1 VDFEYTQDQLH
12 LRRAVR
18 EFAESEIA
26 PHVMEWDEAQTF
38 PLEVVKKLGELGYM
52 GAIFPESLGGAGLGY
67 IEYSIII
74 EELSR
79 VDGSVGIIVAAHT
92 SLCSNHIFKMG
103 TDEQRAHYLPKLAT
117 GEWIGCWSLTE
128 PEAGSDAAGTRT
140 RAVQEDGCWVIN
152 GSKTF
157 TTNAHYA
164 DVCVAM
170 AVTDRSAAQHGIS
183 AFVVEKSTPGFRCG
197 KKENKLGLRAS
208 ATGEVIFE
216 NCRVPDSRRLGKLN
230 AGFVDSLKILDGG
243 RISIAALSIGIAQ
256 GAYDA
261 ALRYSKLRKQFGRP
275 ISEFQA
281 IQHKLVDMAVDLDAA
296 RLLNYR
302 AAWMVDHGHRVTRE
316 SSMAKLFASEAA
328 VRIANEAVQI
338 HGGYGFIKD
347 YPVEKFYRDVKLCTI
362 GEGTSEIQRLVIAR
376 QLLKS

>member
-1 VDFEYTQDQLH
+1 
-12 LRRAVR
+12 VR
-18 EFAESEIA
+18 
-26 PHVMEWDEAQTF
+26 
-38 PLEVVKKLGELGYM
+38 KLGKLGYM
-52 GAIFPESLGGAGLGY
+52 GSIFPEELGGSGLGY

-92 SLCSNHIFKMG
+92 SLCSNHIYKMG
-103 TDEQRAHYLPKLAT
+103 TDEQRLHYIPKLAS

-140 RAVQEDGCWVIN
+140 TAVKDGECWVVN
-152 GSKTF
+152 GAKTF

-170 AVTDRSAAQHGIS
+170 AVTDRAAAQHGIS
-183 AFVVEKSTPGFRCG
+183 AFVIERNTPGFRPG

-216 NCRVPDSRRLGKLN
+216 NCRLGERQLLGKLN
-230 AGFVDSLKILDGG
+230 DGFVDSLKVLDGG
-243 RISIAALSIGIAQ
+243 RISIAALSIGMAQ

-261 ALRYSKLRKQFGRP
+261 ALKYSKLRKQFGRP

-281 IQHKLVDMAVDLDAA
+281 IQHKLVDMSVDLDAA

-302 AAWMVDHGHRVTRE
+302 AAWMMDRGMRVTSE
-316 SSMAKLFASEAA
+316 SAKAKLYASEAA

>member
-1 VDFEYTQDQLH
+1 VDFEYTPEQIH
-12 LRRAVR
+12 LRKSVR
-18 EFAESEIA
+18 EFAEAEIA

-38 PLEVVKKLGELGYM
+38 PLEVIRKLGKLGYM
-52 GAIFPESLGGAGLGY
+52 GSIFPEELGGSGLGY

-79 VDGSVGIIVAAHT
+79 VDGSVGIILAAHT

-103 TDEQRAHYLPKLAT
+103 SDEQRQRYLPKLAT
-117 GEWIGCWSLTE
+117 GEWLGCWSLTE

-140 RAVQEDGCWVIN
+140 KAVMEDGVWVLN
-152 GSKTF
+152 GAKTF

-170 AVTDRSAAQHGIS
+170 ALTDRAAAQHGIS
-183 AFVVEKSTPGFRCG
+183 AFIVEKTAPGFRCG
-197 KKENKLGLRAS
+197 KKENKLGMRAS
-208 ATGEVIFE
+208 VTSEVIFE
-216 NCRVPDSRRLGKLN
+216 NCRLAPGHLLGKLN
-230 AGFVDSLKILDGG
+230 DGFVDSLKVLDGG
-243 RISIAALSIGIAQ
+243 RISIAALSIGMAQ

-261 ALRYSKLRKQFGRP
+261 ALRYAKLRKQFGRP

-302 AAWMVDHGHRVTRE
+302 AAWMLDRGMRVTRE
-316 SSMAKLFASEAA
+316 SASAKLFASEAA
-328 VRIANEAVQI
+328 VRIAGEAVQI